1 MEMLVTV
8 ALFALGLL
16 VIVKGGDLF
25 VSAACW
31 MAEVSGIPQFIIGAT
46 VVSVATTM
54 PELLVSAIAALE
66 GRVDMSVG
74 NAVGTVTVNTG
85 LVMGISMLF
94 APAALDRN
102 SFRTKALLML
112 TAAVVLL
119 GFSFTGEIGWL
130 PGALLLVLFAL
141 FVLENILAGRKSL
154 GEKCERKAFAARE
167 LPGKA
172 VQFLLGALGIVAGAR
187 LMVDN
192 GGALA
197 EMLGVPEAVIAVTLM
212 ALGTSLPELIT
223 AISALRKRQASLSLG
238 NIIGANVLDLTL
250 ILPICIP
257 ASGRALPIA
266 QQTRALDL
274 PAMCISLAILVLP
287 ALLRSKLSRWQG
299 ALLLVLYAVYIA
311 LLFL

>member
-1 MEMLVTV
+1 MQILVTV

-16 VIVKGGDLF
+16 VIIKGGDLF
-25 VSAACW
+25 VNAACW
-31 MAEVSGIPQFIIGAT
+31 MAEVSGIPKFIIGAT

-85 LVMGISMLF
+85 LVMGLSMLF
-94 APAALDRN
+94 APGTIDRE
-102 SFRTKALLML
+102 SFRAKALLML
-112 TAAVVLL
+112 TAAIVLL
-119 GFSFTGEIGWL
+119 GFSFTGAIGWL
-130 PGALLLVLFAL
+130 PGGLLLILFTL
-141 FVLENILAGRKSL
+141 FVLENIAAGKKGL
-154 GEKCERKAFAARE
+154 KEGTEKRQFSARE
-167 LPGKA
+167 LPGRAAK
-172 VQFLLGALGIVAGAR
+172 FLLGALGIVAGAR

-223 AISALRKRQASLSLG
+223 AISALRRGQAALSLG
-238 NIIGANVLDLTL
+238 NIVGANVLDLTL

-266 QQTRALDL
+266 QQTRVLDL
-274 PAMCISLAILVLP
+274 PAMCIALTILVFP
-287 ALLRSKLSRWQG
+287 ALLRDRLSRWQG
-299 ALLLVLYAVYIA
+299 ALLLALYVGY
-311 LLFL
+311 LVFLFV

>member
-1 MEMLVTV
+1 MEMLMTV
-8 ALFALGLL
+8 ALFVLGLL
-16 VIVKGGDLF
+16 VIIKGGDLF
-25 VSAACW
+25 VNAACW

-85 LVMGISMLF
+85 LVMGISALF
-94 APAALDRN
+94 APGAIERN

-119 GFSFTGEIGWL
+119 GFSFTGRIGWL
-130 PGALLLVLFAL
+130 PGALLLLLFAL
-141 FVLENILAGRKSL
+141 FVLENILAGRRSL
-154 GEKCERKAFAARE
+154 DEKREKRAFSARE

-172 VQFLLGALGIVAGAR
+172 AQFLLGALGIVAGAR

-192 GGALA
+192 GSALA
-197 EMLGVPEAVIAVTLM
+197 EMLGVPEAVIAVTLI

-223 AISALRKRQASLSLG
+223 AISALRKGQASLSLG

-274 PAMCISLAILVLP
+274 PAMCSALTILVLP
-287 ALLRSKLSRWQG
+287 TLLRGRLSRWQG
-299 ALLLVLYAVYIA
+299 ALLIALYTVYIA